1 MRRAKVYMEHSLT
14 HPDLLTPYSFE
25 VYNLIISKWERDL
38 IWLGGNVQMRCK
50 EEKSQKKKQ
59 IKIYNDNFPNVSH
72 IGMQITEQFTSN
84 L

>member
-1 MRRAKVYMEHSLT
+1 MGKRLNLVRWKCAKEMQG
-14 HPDLLTPYSFE
+14 
-25 VYNLIISKWERDL
+25 R
-38 IWLGGNVQMRCK
+38 
-50 EEKSQKKKQ
+50 KSQKKKQ